1 MLLTNLEVAQFPLN
15 KRAVDNYTAQVINT
29 LNGIENPCKRYAIAR
44 CLKNIF
50 DKAVEEVGAAMEAY
64 CEKNNI
70 GSDGCEF
77 NLGDITKDPADD
89 GVMLMRQ
96 FNMDYNYAANA
107 TDEEGDLVPYTEHVK
122 QLERTQRALKAR
134 RAMVNADKELIE
146 AAHPNMK
153 PELINVVVKLN
164 WIPD

>member
-1 MLLTNLEVAQFPLN
+1 MLLTDQEVAQFPLN
-15 KRAVDNYTAQVINT
+15 KRAVDDYTAQVINT

-44 CLKNIF
+44 CIKNII
-50 DKAVEEVGAAMEAY
+50 DKAVEEVGASMEAY
-64 CEKNNI
+64 CEKNDI

-77 NLGDITKDPADD
+77 NLGDITKDTADD
-89 GVMLMRQ
+89 GVMLIRQ
-96 FNMDYNYAANA
+96 FNMEYNYAANA
-107 TDEEGDLVPYTEHVK
+107 TDEEGDPVAYTEHLK

-134 RAMVNADKELIE
+134 RAIVNADKELIE

-153 PELINVVVKLN
+153 PELIKVVVKLN